1 MKKIVT
7 DRLGQVSL
15 LDENLKSEYNVLHS
29 PKSVGMKK
37 MITDRLG
44 IVLIFIGI
52 IVSYQLATDVFGML
66 DSFLFP
72 GLSKI
77 LPGFISY
84 FGKLVQGLKSSLKLL
99 IPAYTMALTLGI
111 SLGVLIGLKK
121 LLRKNITPYVNG
133 FSAVPATLLTPFAI
147 NIFPSFRSASIFIIF
162 LGAFWPILGTTIN
175 AAMTI
180 DKRYLENAATLEIT
194 GAEKLFRVILPA
206 AFPTILPGCAVAL
219 KFSFVLLT
227 VAEMFGA
234 TSGMGYFI
242 QYYADFARFD
252 LVIVGFIFMGVV
264 LVGIMYLFDM
274 IKSRILRWTINN

>member
-1 MKKIVT
+1 M
-7 DRLGQVSL
+7 
-15 LDENLKSEYNVLHS
+15 
-29 PKSVGMKK
+29 
-37 MITDRLG
+37 
-44 IVLIFIGI
+44 VLIFIGI
-52 IVSYQLATDVFGML
+52 IVSYYLATDIFGIL

-84 FGKLVQGLKSSLKLL
+84 FRQLMEGLKSSLKLL
-99 IPAYTMALTLGI
+99 IPAYSMALILGI
-111 SLGVLIGLKK
+111 VLGVVIGLKN
-121 LLRKNITPYVNG
+121 LLRKNITPYINA

-147 NIFPSFRSASIFIIF
+147 YIFPSFRSASIFIIF
-162 LGAFWPILGTTIN
+162 LGAFWPILGTTVN
-175 AAMTI
+175 GVMTI

-194 GAEKLFRVILPA
+194 GVEKLFKVILPA
-206 AFPTILPGCAVAL
+206 ASPTILSGCAVAL

-234 TSGMGYFI
+234 TSGMGYFV

-252 LVIVGFIFMGVV
+252 LVIVGFIFMGLV
-264 LVGIMYLFDM
+264 LVGIMYLFDK

>member
-52 IVSYQLATDVFGML
+52 VILYYLATDVFGIL

-77 LPGFISY
+77 LSGFILY

-175 AAMTI
+175 ATMTI

-206 AFPTILPGCAVAL
+206 ASPTILPGCAVAL